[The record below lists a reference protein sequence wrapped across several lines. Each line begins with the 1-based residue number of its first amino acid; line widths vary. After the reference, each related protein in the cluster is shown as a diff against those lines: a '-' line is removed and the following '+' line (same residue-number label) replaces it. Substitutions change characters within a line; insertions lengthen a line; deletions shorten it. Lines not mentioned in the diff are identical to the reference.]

1 MKQEKTISGTFTK
14 SARVISDYANDMIFE
29 QPREG
34 LIAQEFTT
42 YENIDNGVKK
52 TVITR
57 TFATTGEYNDVSAI
71 SILPNSI

>member
-1 MKQEKTISGTFTK
+1 MTTFNTK
-14 SARVISDYANDMIFE
+14 AEFKKLARVISDYANDMIFE

-42 YENIDNGVKK
+42 FENIDNGVKK

-57 TFATTGEYNDVSAI
+57 TFSTNGEYNDVTAI
-71 SILPNSI
+71 SILPNNV